1 MRFKYVQALLAL
13 ILITL
18 SIIPLF
24 APYVSALGATP
35 PRRWRAYVSPLVY
48 DESVWRFGGYVED
61 VSLALVKPADEK
73 LRVVDEAGF
82 ARVVAILAPGTSIGA
97 LRGKAAAVL
106 AVLPAGSY
114 NIALL
119 VVRRGDIEKLA
130 STEGVL
136 AIFPDERVDA
146 MAAGE
151 RQRFKQV
158 EELEGRGY
166 TPLQASGEAA
176 GGYHYTV
183 NLTRAIDVWT
193 EFGITGEDVTIAI
206 VDTGVDYA
214 SPGLGLDA
222 IARDESGAPMI
233 LDADSLGL
241 VLTPIVAQDP
251 GDGYIYVDYT
261 KLYVFY
267 PPYYVFKWWPS
278 INVTACGY
286 SVSASLP
293 TRWYVGSIP
302 RYGPVKFGLG
312 VRSISTAVGTIT
324 FTFPAILVD
333 SDGDGIYDTAYV
345 DISTTFYVVG
355 YALQNYCGIAVPGWP
370 PPASGLFSFADE
382 EPVRIGSEIAAYDG
396 DGDGYYD
403 FSVGTL
409 AGYVFDAAFAII
421 LEYLG
426 ILSENVAPLPPGY
439 GISTY
444 NIIASFSE
452 MWRGEPV
459 AAIWPGLDYYGGN
472 YVVLHYDYHSHGTF
486 CAGTAAGRGI
496 PIQSDRPG
504 VYRLITGQAPGAKIA
519 AAGALYMGN
528 VIVSNYFF
536 SGFDL
541 VTEYGEGSQYLWS
554 VISTNPWVAWG
565 GLTWRWTY
573 TGMHKAD
580 MTSNSWGSS
589 TWAIWGWAAGMDPTS
604 VAMTYITLV
613 SGTPI
618 FVAAGNGGFG
628 WGTVTSPAASPLV
641 ITVGAATEFTYRPV
655 YGYLAGGNSLVIQW
669 SNRGPSEV
677 GVPKPDILAVGAF
690 AWATGR
696 PWDALGAGVL
706 SGVYAYGLFSGTS
719 QATPMVAGAAALVVS
734 AYKKVYGSYMT
745 APLLKTILLS
755 SARDVG
761 FDELSQGAG
770 FVDAYR
776 AVELVLNPGA
786 VRVYSTEYIRDVLR
800 ELGASIQS
808 MTYEGSAAPAW
819 FEPKIFV
826 PVVMPGGIDMRTLTI
841 EGSGPVRVYSERL
854 QIAGVKPF
862 CDLVVAVL
870 TPTVITSCTGD
881 TVVFNVI
888 RAGAT
893 TTGYAVLDMSQLL
906 DADLFELEFVYPYEI
921 FDSTGRA
928 LPPRYPDRIS
938 ATYFELW
945 LWVDVNRDG
954 RMALSETARI
964 TYDYRGANLVAL
976 QVARLKQQ
984 IDEIAKLNREIMGID
999 ITQYPVYLVLVARV
1013 TSNTHVGPI
1022 QMKARAVLY
1031 KFAGWSNV
1039 VVSPGSLVVNGAAN
1053 VTVLIRA
1060 PSKPGYY
1067 SGFIVVEDLS
1077 SGRKIKV
1084 PVGFFVPVV
1093 LAGPDRSVT
1102 LAPEYENSRYRN
1114 YYLRG
1119 AFDYT
1124 WRYESGEWRVFKVYV
1139 PRGTAGITVAV
1150 SWPDFGKPNYSSN
1163 IDVQVY
1169 GPWSYMMVD
1178 DETGRVYTFAV
1189 DGVQLAGEITY
1200 GPASGYRFRAFWD
1213 IYTHN
1218 KSIIVAPTPTPG
1230 FYRLVVRNIQFS
1242 GNVFEEPV
1250 TITVQAF
1257 SMTISTQPYYTRG
1270 SRALFYLLL
1279 RSDSIVPVTAVEMVP
1294 EAIYA
1299 SASGRFYVD
1308 LTSTPI
1314 VSLGGVTVYINRT
1327 YAAPAFGIPAVV
1339 YLGVSVYFS
1348 REAPPGDYTL
1358 AFNLKTMFPV
1368 TAAGYINA
1376 SNRVTYFDWWY
1387 IPVYPTLKVS

>member
-1 MRFKYVQALLAL
+1 MRLKYVQALIAI
-13 ILITL
+13 ILVTL
-18 SIIPLF
+18 SITPLL

-35 PRRWRAYVSPLVY
+35 TRRWRAYVSPLVY

-61 VSLALVKPADEK
+61 SSLALIKLEGES

-82 ARVVAILAPGTSIGA
+82 ARVVAVLAPGTSIGA
-97 LRGKAAAVL
+97 LRGKAVAVL

-114 NIALL
+114 NMALL
-119 VVRRGDIEKLA
+119 IVRRGDIEKLA

-146 MAAGE
+146 MAARE
-151 RQRFKQV
+151 RERFKQI
-158 EELEGRGY
+158 EELEGGGY
-166 TPLQASGEAA
+166 EPLQTTGGAA

-193 EFGITGEDVTIAI
+193 EFGITGENVIIAI

-241 VLTPIVAQDP
+241 VLTPVVAQDP
-251 GDGYIYVDYT
+251 GDGYIYVDYSN
-261 KLYVFY
+261 LYVFY
-267 PPYYVFKWWPS
+267 PPYYVYKWWPS

-286 SVSASLP
+286 GVSAPLP
-293 TRWYVGSIP
+293 TRWYVGNIP

-312 VRSISTAVGTIT
+312 VRMVSTAVGTIT
-324 FTFPAILVD
+324 FTFPVILVD
-333 SDGDGIYDTAYV
+333 SNGDEAYDTAYV

-355 YALQNYCGIAVPGWP
+355 YALQNYCNITVPGWP
-370 PPASGLFSFADE
+370 PPDSGLFSFSDE
-382 EPVRIGSEIAAYDG
+382 EPIRIGSEIAAYDS

-403 FSVGTL
+403 FSIGTL
-409 AGYVFDAAFAII
+409 AGYVFDAAFAIL

-426 ILSENVAPLPPGY
+426 ILSENLAPLAPGY
-439 GISTY
+439 GVSTY
-444 NIIASFSE
+444 NIIASNRE

-459 AAIWPGLDYYGGN
+459 AAIWPGIGYDGR
-472 YVVLHYDYHSHGTF
+472 YVVLHYDYDSHGTF

-496 PIQSDRPG
+496 PVVADRPG
-504 VYRLITGQAPGAKIA
+504 VFKLITGQAPGAKIA
-519 AAGALYMGN
+519 AAGALYMGDL
-528 VIVSNYFF
+528 IVSNYFF

-541 VTEYGEGSQYLWS
+541 VTEYGYGSQYLWS
-554 VISTNPWVAWG
+554 VISTNPWIDWR
-565 GLTWRWTY
+565 GLTWKWVY
-573 TGMHKAD
+573 TGAHKAD

-604 VAMTYITLV
+604 VVMTYITLV

-628 WGTVTSPAASPLV
+628 WGTVASPAASPLV
-641 ITVGAATEFTYRPV
+641 ITVGAATEFTYRPI
-655 YGYLAGGNSLVIQW
+655 YGYLLAGGNSLVIQW

-696 PWDALGAGVL
+696 PWDALGTRVL
-706 SGVYAYGLFSGTS
+706 RGMYAYALFSGTS

-734 AYKKVYGSYMT
+734 AYKKAYGSYMP

-776 AVELVLNPGA
+776 AVELVFNPSA
-786 VRVYSTEYIRDVLR
+786 VRVYSLEYIHDVLR

-808 MTYEGSAAPAW
+808 MTYGERAAPAW

-826 PVVMPGGIDMRTLTI
+826 PAVMPGGFALRTLTI
-841 EGSGPVRVYSERL
+841 EGSGSVRVYSERL

-870 TPTVITSCTGD
+870 SPTVITSCAGD
-881 TVVFNVI
+881 TMVFNVT
-888 RAGAT
+888 RAAAT
-893 TTGYAVLDMSQLL
+893 ITGYAVLDMSQFL

-938 ATYFELW
+938 STYFELW

-954 RMALSETARI
+954 RMATSETARI
-964 TYDYRGANLVAL
+964 TYDSRGANLVAL

-999 ITQYPVYLVLVARV
+999 ITQYPVYLLLVARV
-1013 TSNTHVGPI
+1013 TSNTYVGPI

-1031 KFAGWSNV
+1031 KFAEWSDV
-1039 VVSPGSLVVNGAAN
+1039 KVFPGSLDMNGVAN
-1053 VTVLIRA
+1053 VTVIIRA

-1067 SGFIVVEDLS
+1067 SGFVVVEDLS

-1084 PVGFFVPVV
+1084 PVGFFVPIV
-1093 LAGPDRSVT
+1093 LARPDGSVT
-1102 LAPEYENSRYRN
+1102 LVPQYENSRYRN
-1114 YYLRG
+1114 HYLRG

-1139 PRGTAGITVAV
+1139 PRETAGITVVV
-1150 SWPDFGKPNYSSN
+1150 SWPDFGKPSYSSN

-1189 DGVQLAGEITY
+1189 DGVQLAGEVTY
-1200 GPASGYRFRAFWD
+1200 GPVSGYRFRAFWD
-1213 IYTHN
+1213 VFTHN
-1218 KSIIVAPTPTPG
+1218 TSIIVAPTPTPG

-1242 GNVFEEPV
+1242 GNTFEEPV
-1250 TITVQAF
+1250 TIAVYAF
-1257 SMTISTQPYYTRG
+1257 SMSLRTLPYYTRG
-1270 SRALFYLLL
+1270 SRASFELLL
-1279 RSDSIVPVTAVEMVP
+1279 RSDRIVPVTAVEMVP
-1294 EAIYA
+1294 EAVYA
-1299 SASGRFYVD
+1299 NASGRFYVD
-1308 LTSTPI
+1308 LAASPI
-1314 VSLGGVTVYINRT
+1314 VSLEGVTALINRP
-1327 YAAPAFGIPAVV
+1327 YFVPAVV
-1339 YLGVSVYFS
+1339 LLRVLMSFS
-1348 REAPPGDYTL
+1348 SEALPGDYTL
-1358 AFNLKTMFPV
+1358 AFNLRTAFPV

-1376 SNRVTYFDWWY
+1376 STKITYFDWWY
-1387 IPVYPTLKVS
+1387 IPVYPTLRVR